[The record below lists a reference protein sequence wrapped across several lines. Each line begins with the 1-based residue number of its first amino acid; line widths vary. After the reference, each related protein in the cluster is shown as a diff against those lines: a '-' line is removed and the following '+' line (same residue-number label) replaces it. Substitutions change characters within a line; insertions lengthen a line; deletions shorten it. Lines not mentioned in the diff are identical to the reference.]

1 MTFQWWLPVGAWAL
15 MGLDGPQGSP
25 VGEIFQLR
33 AVTSCEVLGKKC
45 HPTQL
50 AEATWRLGDL
60 AT

>member
-1 MTFQWWLPVGAWAL
+1 

-60 AT
+60 MCIKNVLYSPDG